1 METPWDGTINV
12 TEDFDLLSEENTSD
26 MMPFRSVAGAF
37 TQYPYLG
44 AANDDIDLFS
54 VTSQKDLLGLY
65 DHATMGVIVTGF
77 TLNTKPSYQGDYDQR
92 YVRITSNNEYM
103 LVSEYKFIAHEETI
117 DYGNLSALEIITD
130 DKDYIESLEVQDEQ
144 L

>member
-1 METPWDGTINV
+1 
-12 TEDFDLLSEENTSD
+12 
-26 MMPFRSVAGAF
+26 
-37 TQYPYLG
+37 
-44 AANDDIDLFS
+44 
-54 VTSQKDLLGLY
+54 
-65 DHATMGVIVTGF
+65 
-77 TLNTKPSYQGDYDQR
+77 
-92 YVRITSNNEYM
+92 M